1 MVFVTSST
9 KENPTAS
16 LSNRN
21 SSSDFLTAAL
31 AREAEKHP
39 ERYQYRNGQPI
50 TNEQLWQE
58 ILKAATWLQR
68 NGIERGSVVILALSE
83 DHPLT
88 ETIVMA
94 ATHVGGVVSVLP
106 KDISRKRFTAIISNC
121 DPACVFLDDGTATFR
136 SSIEGT
142 LTVWMTPG
150 LSSGAWDEAEI
161 SEILET
167 KAAWGLPFPGQS
179 DDPAFLVFDGTEDV
193 QGRTLSHNRIHKLMC
208 EQKDRLALNEFW
220 TLSE

>member
-1 MVFVTSST
+1 MVFVTSSA
-9 KENPTAS
+9 KETPTAS
-16 LSNRN
+16 LSTRD
-21 SSSDFLTAAL
+21 SSPCFLTASL
-31 AREAEKHP
+31 AREAERHP
-39 ERYQYRNGQPI
+39 ERCQYRNGQPI
-50 TNEQLWQE
+50 TNEELWQE

-106 KDISRKRFTAIISNC
+106 KDISKKRFTAIISNC

-136 SSIEGT
+136 PSIEGT
-142 LTVWMTPG
+142 LTVWMTSG
-150 LSSGAWDEAEI
+150 MSSGAWDEAEI
-161 SEILET
+161 TEILET

-179 DDPAFLVFDGTEDV
+179 DDPAFLVFDETEDV
-193 QGRTLSHNRIHKLMC
+193 QGKTLSHNRIHKLMTGRN
-208 EQKDRLALNEFW
+208 DRQTLNEFW
-220 TLSE
+220 SLTE